1 MRVFHS
7 LLFCATASLV
17 AFSVGIWVARGGVP
31 EKLGPSDEQ
40 GIAHPRTVRVI
51 LPDTLDGQSIPGR
64 RSRLPDRRRDLSPIY
79 PTSPGPHED
88 GSNSMMAA
96 GTMPRPRARGG
107 DDESPVTV
115 SVLANDTA
123 QSEAR
128 ANDGFRDPSTDANVP
143 SASGP
148 RFFHHV
154 PSGSRHASSS
164 YRHFY
169 LAAAGARALY
179 PYGAFARLS
188 ASDHGR

>member
-51 LPDTLDGQSIPGR
+51 LPGTLDGQSIPGR
-64 RSRLPDRRRDLSPIY
+64 GSGLPGRRRDLSPV
-79 PTSPGPHED
+79 
-88 GSNSMMAA
+88 
-96 GTMPRPRARGG
+96 PRPRARGG